1 MIEAWRKF
9 QGKAWRSR
17 IDVAEFVRENYQPYF
32 GHADFLKGLSEKSRR
47 VWKKCL
53 DLMEEER
60 AGGGVLDIDTRRV
73 AGITAWAPGYIDRA
87 DEVIVGFQT
96 DKPLKRMVNPWG
108 GWRMVE
114 AACEARGVKPDPTM
128 AKIFTRYRRTQ
139 NEAIFRIYTPAMRQ
153 ARKLGIITGL
163 PDAYGRGRLIGD
175 HRRVAL
181 YGTAFLMQEKRR
193 ELEALDNIDDA
204 TIHLRE
210 DISDQVR
217 ALERMAEL
225 GKSYEC
231 DISRPAVNAREAVQW
246 VYMAYLCAV
255 KEQNGAAMSFGHT
268 SPFLDVYIN
277 RDLTEGTIDEQ
288 EAQELIDQLVIKLR
302 MVRHLRTP
310 EYDQLFA
317 GDPTWITESL
327 GGMGEDG
334 RPLVTKTDYRW
345 LQTVKNLGPAP
356 EPNLTVLFS
365 PRLPAAFRRF
375 CADLAIE
382 TSVLQFENDELMR
395 PVFGDDYAISCCV
408 SATGVGRDMQFFG
421 ARANLVKALLLAV
434 NGGKDEITGEQ
445 VLVVPELTGEYLEYD
460 AVWSNYERVLTW
472 LSVLYSRTMNCIH
485 FMHDKYNYERVQ
497 MGLIDSDPRR
507 SMAFGAAGLS
517 VVADSLSAIRYGRV
531 RVTRD
536 DKGIAR
542 VYTADQEFPCF
553 GNDDDRVDGLAV
565 RVIRHFYTSL
575 SKQPIYRNATP
586 TLSILTITSNVV
598 YGKMTGPTPDGR
610 LSAMPFAPGA
620 NPMHGRERTGTVAAM
635 RSVAKLP
642 YDICRDGISYTFS
655 ITPRALG
662 TNSEERVNNLLGL
675 VDGYFG
681 SSGHHI
687 NVNVYSREMLIEAMD
702 HPELFPNLTIR
713 VSGYAVHFTKL
724 SREQQLE
731 VIERTVHERL

>member
-1 MIEAWRKF
+1 
-9 QGKAWRSR
+9 
-17 IDVAEFVRENYQPYF
+17 
-32 GHADFLKGLSEKSRR
+32 
-47 VWKKCL
+47 
-53 DLMEEER
+53 
-60 AGGGVLDIDTRRV
+60 
-73 AGITAWAPGYIDRA
+73 
-87 DEVIVGFQT
+87 
-96 DKPLKRMVNPWG
+96 
-108 GWRMVE
+108 
-114 AACEARGVKPDPTM
+114 
-128 AKIFTRYRRTQ
+128 
-139 NEAIFRIYTPAMRQ
+139 
-153 ARKLGIITGL
+153 
-163 PDAYGRGRLIGD
+163 
-175 HRRVAL
+175 VAL